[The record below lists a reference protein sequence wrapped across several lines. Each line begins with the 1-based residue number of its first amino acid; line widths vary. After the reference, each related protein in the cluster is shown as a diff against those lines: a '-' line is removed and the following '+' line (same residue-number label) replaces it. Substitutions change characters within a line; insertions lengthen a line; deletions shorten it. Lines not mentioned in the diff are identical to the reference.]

1 MKFATGTSPI
11 ARLRRGLCAGLLITL
26 SAALPAPADAQSPAD
41 RYPEKPIKIIVPF
54 PPGGSVDIL
63 ARVVGQ
69 RMQENWGQPVIVE
82 SRAGA
87 STMIGTAAATKA
99 DPDGYTLIIVVSNHA
114 TNPALR
120 SAIPYDALKDFEFIS
135 LMARTPVVLYAN
147 PSFAPTNLKELV
159 AAAKARPGA
168 LNFASAG
175 VGSMTHLT
183 GEMLKIDAGIDM
195 THVIYRGGTPAL
207 NDLLAG
213 QIPMQFATVA
223 QALPQYRAGQLRAL
237 GITSSHRY
245 PSVPEIPTFAEQGFD
260 LSVTE
265 WYGLLA
271 PAGTPRPIVD
281 KLNAEIRRIMTLPNM
296 GDRLS
301 AIELVSS
308 TPEELRE
315 FVRGETE
322 RWGALIR
329 KLGLKAE

>member
-1 MKFATGTSPI
+1 MPNLIATLQGIFRAT
-11 ARLRRGLCAGLLITL
+11 LLVALAAAL
-26 SAALPAPADAQSPAD
+26 SAPAAAQSPAE
-41 RYPEKPIKIIVPF
+41 RYPDKPIKIIVPF

-69 RMQENWGQPVIVE
+69 RMHENWGQPVIVE

-87 STMIGTAAATKA
+87 STMIGTAAAAKA
-99 DPDGYTLIIVVSNHA
+99 EPDGYTLIIVVSNHA
-114 TNPALR
+114 TNPTLR
-120 SAIPYDALKDFEFIS
+120 ASMPYDGLKDFEFIS

-147 PSFAPTNLKELV
+147 PSFPPTDLKALV
-159 AAAKARPGA
+159 ALAKAKPGT
-168 LNFASAG
+168 LNFGSAG

-237 GITSSHRY
+237 GITSAKRY

-260 LSVTE
+260 LTVTE

-271 PAGTPRPIVD
+271 PAGTPRPIVE
-281 KLNAEIRRIMTLPNM
+281 KLNAEVRRIMALPNM

-308 TPEELRE
+308 TPEELRD